1 MHVTY
6 FTAVVD
12 DAGKVRY
19 HGDIYGLD
27 RRVATALEGRT
38 VNLAVASAEPEPAL
52 KAPPQQQQQQRVSS
66 KTRKKPSQA
75 GSFFASLFG
84 N

>member
-27 RRVATALEGRT
+27 RRVATALEGRS

-52 KAPPQQQQQQRVSS
+52 KTPSQRQQRVSA

-75 GSFFASLFG
+75 GNFFASLFG